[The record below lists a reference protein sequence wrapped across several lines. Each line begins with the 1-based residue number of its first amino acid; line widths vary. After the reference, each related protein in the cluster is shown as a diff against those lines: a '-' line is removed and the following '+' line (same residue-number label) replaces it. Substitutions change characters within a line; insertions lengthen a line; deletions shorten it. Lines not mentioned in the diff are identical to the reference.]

1 MVVDFFLA
9 GLFLITSPMSFF
21 FKLPKVAD
29 FFDRAACFFDF
40 CIFTGI
46 LATFM
51 GDIFLALFLASPFFS
66 ADLATSCI
74 LFEEAL
80 FEFSIFGVQGADF
93 LTSNF

>member
-9 GLFLITSPMSFF
+9 GLFVITSSMSFF

-40 CIFTGI
+40 CIF

-51 GDIFLALFLASPFFS
+51 GDIFLVLFLASPFFS

-74 LFEEAL
+74 LLEEAL
-80 FEFSIFGVQGADF
+80 LEFSIFGVQGTDF
-93 LTSNF
+93 